1 MLDIDELL
9 ELEEILR
16 TEIDEN
22 LEHIL
27 VKLNAAGKLK
37 DLLSLLDMGKYL
49 ETDEDNMVIRDGKLI
64 VIGQSE
70 VGKEQLIGVAKN
82 LGFSKDRFEF
92 YLNYDDAKN
101 FDFRKTQWS
110 SQYSCILVGEMP
122 HSGKIKGNYR
132 SIISALE
139 NQEGYPPV
147 VRIGGKKLKITKT
160 SFREALEYLVSEKKI
175 A

>member
-1 MLDIDELL
+1 
-9 ELEEILR
+9 
-16 TEIDEN
+16 
-22 LEHIL
+22 
-27 VKLNAAGKLK
+27 
-37 DLLSLLDMGKYL
+37 
-49 ETDEDNMVIRDGKLI
+49 
-64 VIGQSE
+64 
-70 VGKEQLIGVAKN
+70 
-82 LGFSKDRFEF
+82 
-92 YLNYDDAKN
+92 
-101 FDFRKTQWS
+101 
-110 SQYSCILVGEMP
+110 MP